1 MNSDLSNEHDDDND
15 IVAREAVVEEEEVP
29 VENNKSIELVDFDDG
44 HYPGLTDVKTKLA
57 IYIHK
62 HSAHFLSIF
71 DDLLSSEWCDKAYQY
86 AVDKG
91 KPWGRYRHIYSSNNN
106 ITLVAI

>member
-1 MNSDLSNEHDDDND
+1 MNSNFSNEYDDDND
-15 IVAREAVVEEEEVP
+15 IVASEAVVVEEEVP
-29 VENNKSIELVDFDDG
+29 VENNKSNELIDFEDG
-44 HYPGLTDVKTKLA
+44 HYPGLTDVKTKIA
-57 IYIHK
+57 IYSHK

-91 KPWGRYRHIYSSNNN
+91 KPWGKCRQIYSSNSN
-106 ITLVAI
+106 ITLVAM